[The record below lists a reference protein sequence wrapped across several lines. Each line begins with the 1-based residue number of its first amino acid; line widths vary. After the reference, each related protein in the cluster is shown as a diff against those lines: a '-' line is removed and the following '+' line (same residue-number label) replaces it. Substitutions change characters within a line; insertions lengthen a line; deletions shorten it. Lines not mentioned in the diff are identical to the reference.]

1 MLNDIQR
8 KQALE
13 VLLDDATRIF
23 QLIDNQN
30 NQLCLTGCP
39 AFNEI
44 VDTQMFGLSKE
55 ISFAK
60 KIGAIDSDE
69 GDRILSDLE
78 MRLNALYT
86 KAYNEKK

>member
-1 MLNDIQR
+1 MLNDIQK
-8 KQALE
+8 KQALDI
-13 VLLDDATRIF
+13 LLDDATTIF

-60 KIGAIDSDE
+60 KIGAIDSDKGE
-69 GDRILSDLE
+69 RILNDLE
-78 MRLNALYT
+78 MRLNDLYM
-86 KAYNEKK
+86 KVYNENK